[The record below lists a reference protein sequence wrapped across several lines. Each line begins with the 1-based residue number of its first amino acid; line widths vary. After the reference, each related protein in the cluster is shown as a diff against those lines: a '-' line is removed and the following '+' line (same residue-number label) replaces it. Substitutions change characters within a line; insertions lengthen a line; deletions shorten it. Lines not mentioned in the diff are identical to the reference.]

1 MPKISACAQGRPR
14 IGATIGWITSA
25 KATII
30 SPPQR
35 QYRFGP
41 QRAGR
46 GGGPGR
52 SQQAPAGQGRPSVHG
67 GYPSGSIM
75 PRSWHGRAAGSL
87 SPGLRQRGCE
97 FDPCRFRVR
106 SGNLRPP
113 CEPSPSD
120 NAPENAARRLAPRDL
135 V

>member
-35 QYRFGP
+35 R
-41 QRAGR
+41 
-46 GGGPGR
+46 
-52 SQQAPAGQGRPSVHG
+52 APAL
-67 GYPSGSIM
+67 
-75 PRSWHGRAAGSL
+75 AGSA
-87 SPGLRQRGCE
+87 
-97 FDPCRFRVR
+97 
-106 SGNLRPP
+106 RPP
-113 CEPSPSD
+113 RATPNHSSSAASTT
-120 NAPENAARRLAPRDL
+120 NAHANSSRA